1 MYKAYL
7 IGLIKFKNQESFV
20 EDFASK
26 IPEFIKEKGGKILAR
41 RPESSFCEG
50 RKFDL
55 HVVVEFENFDDA
67 TTMLQSKEWQDLS
80 RHRTS
85 NSDTEFGSFML
96 IEGGDAL
103 IR

>member
-1 MYKAYL
+1 MSKAYL
-7 IGLIKFKNQESFV
+7 VGLIKFKNQKPFV

-26 IPEFIKEKGGKILAR
+26 IPEFNKEKGGKILAR